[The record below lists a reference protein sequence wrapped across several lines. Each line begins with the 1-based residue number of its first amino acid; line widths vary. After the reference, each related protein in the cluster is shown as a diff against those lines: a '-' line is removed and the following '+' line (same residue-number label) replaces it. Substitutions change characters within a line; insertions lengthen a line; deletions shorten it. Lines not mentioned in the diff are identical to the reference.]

1 VIRRRV
7 GEAILVG
14 DAIEIAVIE
23 ISPTRVKLGIT
34 ASKAVSVTRKEM
46 VAVADD
52 NRRAAR
58 FVGGA
63 GPAGLQD
70 ILRMLNAP
78 QAGPGK
84 TLHAPADKRQDE
96 GTTGIALDRENPNQA

>member
-1 VIRRRV
+1 VLVIRRRV

-63 GPAGLQD
+63 GPAGLQE
-70 ILRMLNAP
+70 ILRMLNA
-78 QAGPGK
+78 APGR
-84 TLHAPADKRQDE
+84 TLAAPADKKQDE
-96 GTTGIALDRENPNQA
+96 GTTGIALDGENPNRA